1 MGFWS
6 GAIKN
11 MTHAPDRPL
20 NGLTTSSRCRCL
32 CRLCYKRRHTRQ
44 RVQTTGRLAITKAA
58 VPIIMSLTKDACSEA
73 PPRVLIDDAEE
84 QY

>member
-11 MTHAPDRPL
+11 MTYASDRPL
-20 NGLTTSSRCRCL
+20 NGLTTSSRPRCL
-32 CRLCYKRRHTRQ
+32 CRLRYKRRHTRQ
-44 RVQTTGRLAITKAA
+44 NTDRGTLAITKAG

>member
-11 MTHAPDRPL
+11 MTHASDRPS
-20 NGLTTSSRCRCL
+20 NGLTTSSRPRCL

-44 RVQTTGRLAITKAA
+44 NTHHGRLAITKAA
-58 VPIIMSLTKDACSEA
+58 VPIIISLTKDACSEA

>member
-11 MTHAPDRPL
+11 MTHVSDRPL
-20 NGLTTSSRCRCL
+20 NGLTTSSRPRCL

-44 RVQTTGRLAITKAA
+44 NTDRGTLAITKAG
-58 VPIIMSLTKDACSEA
+58 VPIITSLTKNDRSEA